1 VWIDRL
7 LFVCVYFVC
16 LFVRLWISP
25 PMIKLA
31 ASNSARRFVGVQ
43 GRESHILENF
53 APPEAQ
59 NQPANQPACA
69 LNYK

>member
-1 VWIDRL
+1 
-7 LFVCVYFVC
+7 
-16 LFVRLWISP
+16 
-25 PMIKLA
+25 MIKLA

-59 NQPANQPACA
+59 NQPANQPARA
-69 LNYK
+69 LNYKQNWKEPSLAWRPRLTEVRVMFYL